1 MNRVL
6 NSLKMH
12 NSSIPIT
19 GGSFSEVFRT
29 TGQSSIEVPESMDSI
44 FEEASERY
52 HVPLNLLKAV
62 AKAESNFNEKAVSSA
77 GAQGVMQLMP
87 ATARALGVEDPFDAR
102 SNIMGGAKY
111 LSEKLEQYHGNI
123 DLTLASYNAGSGNVS
138 KYGGVPPFPETINYI
153 KKIKEYMGMELSA
166 NRSVQTAQRGN
177 IGFNMP
183 YLTTG
188 TELGNALYMIE
199 VMKLKMQNQLH
210 DVII

>member
-1 MNRVL
+1 
-6 NSLKMH
+6 MH
-12 NSSIPIT
+12 NSSIPIR
-19 GGSFSEVFRT
+19 GGSFSEVFRA
-29 TGQSSIEVPESMDSI
+29 TGQRNIEVPESMDSI
-44 FEEASERY
+44 FKEASERY

-62 AKAESNFNEKAVSSA
+62 AKAESNFDETAVSSA

-123 DLTLASYNAGSGNVS
+123 ELTLASYNAGSGNVS
-138 KYGGVPPFPETINYI
+138 KYGGVPPFPETQNYI

-166 NRSVQTAQRGN
+166 DKDVRTVQPMNTGLY
-177 IGFNMP
+177 GMELP
-183 YLTTG
+183 VG

-199 VMKLKMQNQLH
+199 VMKLKIQNQLNG
-210 DVII
+210 VII

>member
-1 MNRVL
+1 
-6 NSLKMH
+6 MH
-12 NSSIPIT
+12 NSSIPIR
-19 GGSFSEVFRT
+19 GESFSEVFRA
-29 TGQSSIEVPESMDSI
+29 TGQRNIEVPESMDSI
-44 FEEASERY
+44 FKEASEKY

-62 AKAESNFNEKAVSSA
+62 AKAESNFDEKAVSSA

-166 NRSVQTAQRGN
+166 DKNVQTARQVHVG
-177 IGFNMP
+177 IGTTGV
-183 YLTTG
+183 TTG
-188 TELGNALYMIE
+188 TELGNALYTIE
-199 VMKLKMQNQLH
+199 MMKQKIQNQLNG
-210 DVII
+210 VII